1 MFGGEVYA
9 ALVEGFRA
17 LFLIVVPVTIAVMV
31 AGALA
36 GVLQTSTAVVDT
48 AIGYAARLL
57 AGVIA
62 IYIFFPAFS
71 RALMALAERVFS

>member
-1 MFGGEVYA
+1 MFGGDIYA
-9 ALVEGFRA
+9 ALVEGLRA
-17 LFLIVVPVTIAVMV
+17 LFLIVVPVTIAVML

-57 AGVIA
+57 A
-62 IYIFFPAFS
+62 
-71 RALMALAERVFS
+71 